1 MIELVPASLVHA
13 PLLSGMHSICF
24 TDVWS
29 ADAMAGILDMPGA
42 EGVIAVDGES
52 LQPSATPPGPA
63 GMVLWR
69 VAGDEAEILTI
80 AVLPPWR
87 RHGLGQR
94 LLDHAMAE
102 SRARGAEVMF
112 LEVAADNQAAQAL
125 YLARGFVRVGVRK
138 GYYAGKDALVMR
150 AELGQSPRGV

>member
-24 TDVWS
+24 TDMWS

-52 LQPSATPPGPA
+52 LQPSVAPPGPA

-125 YLARGFVRVGVRK
+125 YLARGFAQVGVRK

-150 AELGQSPRGV
+150 AELI